1 MGGEYTERKIR
12 GESISVSEETAFRK
26 KIECFPIELS
36 TAVKVGEQT
45 GTLAQ
50 MLEKAARRY
59 NREIDSLVK
68 NLSSML
74 EPAVIVGV
82 GGIV

>member
-12 GESISVSEETAFRK
+12 GEKMSASEETAFLR

-45 GTLAQ
+45 GTLAK
-50 MLEKAARRY
+50 MLEKAASRY

-74 EPAVIVGV
+74 EPAVILVV
-82 GGIV
+82 

>member
-1 MGGEYTERKIR
+1 MGGEYTEKKIR
-12 GESISVSEETAFRK
+12 GEPITPAEEAAFLR

-36 TAVKVGEQT
+36 SAVKVGEQT
-45 GTLAQ
+45 GTLAK
-50 MLEKAARRY
+50 MLDKAAVRY

-74 EPAVIVGV
+74 EPAVILVV
-82 GGIV
+82 

>member
-12 GESISVSEETAFRK
+12 GEKMSAAEETSFLR

-45 GTLAQ
+45 GTLAK
-50 MLEKAARRY
+50 MLEKAASRY

-74 EPAVIVGV
+74 EPAVILVV
-82 GGIV
+82 